1 MEILERYHPPKLQEA
16 EQTELISVII
26 AAYNIEAYIERG
38 VRSVCEQT
46 YANLEIIVVDD
57 GSTDATGRI
66 LDALAQ
72 KDARIQVIHQDNGGL
87 AHARN
92 MGIAR
97 ATGDY
102 IGFVDGDDWIDTD
115 MYEKL
120 FSALKDK
127 RADLA
132 VCRYRQI
139 SRSCTLDGSVDR
151 AILFERQEA
160 LQVYVEEREEY
171 AIQNAA
177 WNKLY
182 RRELLPGN
190 LFPEGRWYEDI
201 VFATEAL
208 ARAGR
213 CIYLDIALYNYII
226 DREDSIMNC
235 RINSRT
241 FTDQIPA
248 YYEKTELLK
257 SLGRED
263 LALTHDYFFYKR
275 LLLFYWGLSQ
285 TEDGGSYMMRL
296 AEILGKDR
304 GRAEEAFGSPAADP
318 RDRRKLKLFYKSP
331 AAYCR
336 KMRWDEQV
344 VIPCKVQVKRLLRK
358 FK

>member
-1 MEILERYHPPKLQEA
+1 MEILERYQPPKLYQE

-57 GSTDATGRI
+57 GSTDATGSI
-66 LDALAQ
+66 LDELAE
-72 KDARIQVIHQDNGGL
+72 KDARIQVIHEDNGGL
-87 AHARN
+87 SHARN

-97 ATGDY
+97 AHGNY
-102 IGFVDGDDWIDTD
+102 IGFVDGDDWIDPN
-115 MYEKL
+115 MYEML

-139 SRSCTLDGSVDR
+139 SRTRTLDGSVDR
-151 AILFERQEA
+151 AILFEAQEA

-182 RRELLPGN
+182 RKELLEGN

-226 DREDSIMNC
+226 DREESIMNC
-235 RINSRT
+235 RVNSRT

-248 YYEKTELLK
+248 YYEKTELLRN
-257 SLGRED
+257 LGRED

-275 LLLFYWGLSQ
+275 LLLFYWELSGM
-285 TEDGGSYMMRL
+285 EDRGGYMMRL
-296 AEILGKDR
+296 AEILGKDSE
-304 GRAEEAFGSPAADP
+304 RAREAFRSQMADQ
-318 RDRRKLKLFYKSP
+318 RDRKKLKLFYKSP

-344 VIPCKVQVKRLLRK
+344 VIPCKAKVKRILRK
-358 FK
+358 E

>member
-1 MEILERYHPPKLQEA
+1 MVQMEKLV
-16 EQTELISVII
+16 SVIV
-26 AAYNIEAYIERG
+26 AVYNIEEYLPRCVDSILA
-38 VRSVCEQT
+38 QT
-46 YANLEIIVVDD
+46 YRNLEIILVDD
-57 GSTDATGRI
+57 GSKDQSGSICDSYAEKDRRI
-66 LDALAQ
+66 
-72 KDARIQVIHQDNGGL
+72 KVIHKKNGGL
-87 AHARN
+87 SDARN
-92 MGIAR
+92 AGMDAASGE
-97 ATGDY
+97 Y
-102 IGFVDGDDWIDTD
+102 IGFVDGDDWIDPN
-115 MYEKL
+115 MYEML

-139 SRSCTLDGSVDR
+139 SRTRTLDGSVDR
-151 AILFERQEA
+151 AILFEAQEA

-182 RRELLPGN
+182 RKELLEGN

-226 DREDSIMNC
+226 DREESIMNC

-248 YYEKTELLK
+248 YYEKTELLRN
-257 SLGRED
+257 LGRED

-275 LLLFYWGLSQ
+275 LLLFYWELSGM
-285 TEDGGSYMMRL
+285 EDSGGYMMRL

-304 GRAEEAFGSPAADP
+304 ERAREAFRSQMADQ
-318 RDRRKLKLFYKSP
+318 RDRKKLKLFYKSP

-344 VIPCKVQVKRLLRK
+344 VIPCKAKVKRILRK
-358 FK
+358 E